1 MWSVIGIISINQF
14 ENFNSFS
21 LRSTSSLIHYYL
33 YRLSTS
39 NPSRIFDYGN
49 CLFSI
54 FIVNRFLSIIEQSML
69 NKSEWIEK
77 KTKKFCSS
85 KQKHIESLQQISEF
99 GLQNNK
105 KKLYTINEV
114 CANQSIMILDS
125 YHSHNNLAVGIFSI
139 SKLCFW

>member
-1 MWSVIGIISINQF
+1 MILNSSMWSVIGIISINQF

-105 KKLYTINEV
+105 KKTLYHQWSLCESIN
-114 CANQSIMILDS
+114 NDS
-125 YHSHNNLAVGIFSI
+125 RFLSFS
-139 SKLCFW
+139 